1 MPASCAD
8 ESIDVITK
16 SSEHFLMSIKNI
28 LCIMWK
34 KELYNVFRQKRF
46 RSTCTFAQY
55 EQGLYCPFTESLD
68 VVDHID
74 KQRRS

>member
-1 MPASCAD
+1 MPASCAN

-28 LCIMWK
+28 CIMWK
-34 KELYNVFRQKRF
+34 KELYNVFGQKRL

-68 VVDHID
+68 VVDRIY